1 MTLRVKNWKQFQH
14 FKDRKPPWVKLYRDL
29 LDDVEW
35 YEMTGDDFKFLVGL
49 WLLASE
55 SEGPDGELPPLKGIA
70 FRLRVSERVARDRI
84 SRLNHWLVG
93 SCEVLRQDDIN
104 VISKLRQAGP
114 SETETEGELETETE
128 GDGAG
133 KPAPSAAKQRDDGFA
148 DFCKTFPLV
157 WHLVAEPAGA
167 SAMLGDTLTP
177 ERRKAARTRWGEKH
191 FRENWRA
198 ALEAIPRLPF
208 YCGENDRHWR
218 ITPDYFLRPGSVVKV
233 LERGTEPQMKG
244 ESWI

>member
-1 MTLRVKNWKQFQH
+1 MGLRIKNWKQFQH

-35 YEMTGDDFKFLVGL
+35 YEMAGEDFKFLVGL

-104 VISKLRQAGP
+104 VISDISAISTRYHVDDP
-114 SETETEGELETETE
+114 ETETETETETEGEGSPSATAAEPL
-128 GDGAG
+128 
-133 KPAPSAAKQRDDGFA
+133 APSESKP
-148 DFCKTFPLV
+148 KT
-157 WHLVAEPAGA
+157 
-167 SAMLGDTLTP
+167 
-177 ERRKAARTRWGEKH
+177 
-191 FRENWRA
+191 
-198 ALEAIPRLPF
+198 
-208 YCGENDRHWR
+208 
-218 ITPDYFLRPGSVVKV
+218 
-233 LERGTEPQMKG
+233 
-244 ESWI
+244 